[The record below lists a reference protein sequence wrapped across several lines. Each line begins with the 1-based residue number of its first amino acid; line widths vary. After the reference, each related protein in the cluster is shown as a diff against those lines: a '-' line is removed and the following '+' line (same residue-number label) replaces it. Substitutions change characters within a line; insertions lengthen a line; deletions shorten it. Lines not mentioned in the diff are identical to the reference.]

1 MPSFASC
8 ATEQGKR
15 VRYYRVDL
23 TTASGNPVFLKS
35 LNGQPLTSLA
45 PDGTFNPGALQVEL
59 NIPVYPMH
67 QAGAGTYVK
76 VWGVSLA
83 DIQRQSDYNGLNI
96 KIYGGMSAGLP
107 LATPSQS
114 GLLVSGSVYQAYGN
128 WIGTEQSI
136 VFLILP
142 PVGASDTP
150 LNVPF
155 TWTKGQS
162 LAAAIRATLQVAVP
176 TLTPSINISPNLVLG
191 YTETGYYT
199 NLQQFAQWINQRS
212 QAIIGGAY
220 QGVQISTKGNT
231 IQVWDGTQAQSGTI
245 QIQPWDL
252 IGQPTWQDQANI
264 VFQTTLRADI
274 DLQSVIQ
281 LPPTIIQQTS
291 SSQLRLQDRTTFTGR
306 FVVQGAQHYGNFR
319 QPSADSWNTT
329 FQAAAQLKEA
339 PAVPA
344 GNVTI
349 ENMTVS

>member
-1 MPSFASC
+1 M
-8 ATEQGKR
+8 
-15 VRYYRVDL
+15 
-23 TTASGNPVFLKS
+23 
-35 LNGQPLTSLA
+35 
-45 PDGTFNPGALQVEL
+45 
-59 NIPVYPMH
+59 
-67 QAGAGTYVK
+67 
-76 VWGVSLA
+76 WGVSLA

-96 KIYGGMSAGLP
+96 KIYGGMSKGLP

-114 GLLVSGSVYQAYGN
+114 GLLVSGSVFQAYGN
-128 WIGTEQSI
+128 WVGTEQSI

-142 PVGASDTP
+142 PVGTSDTP

-252 IGQPTWQDQANI
+252 IGQPTWLDSNALT
-264 VFQTTLRADI
+264 FQTVMRADI

-281 LPPTIIQQTS
+281 LPPTIIQQTAAAAVA
-291 SSQLRLQDRTTFTGR
+291 LRNQDRTTFTGR

-319 QPSADSWNTT
+319 QPSADSWVTT

-339 PAVPA
+339 PAPVPA
-344 GNVTI
+344 GNVSI
-349 ENMTVS
+349 KSITVQ

>member
-1 MPSFASC
+1 M
-8 ATEQGKR
+8 
-15 VRYYRVDL
+15 
-23 TTASGNPVFLKS
+23 
-35 LNGQPLTSLA
+35 
-45 PDGTFNPGALQVEL
+45 
-59 NIPVYPMH
+59 
-67 QAGAGTYVK
+67 
-76 VWGVSLA
+76 WGVSLA

-264 VFQTTLRADI
+264 VFQTRHASRHRLAKRHTATANDHPTDI
-274 DLQSVIQ
+274 EFTAS
-281 LPPTIIQQTS
+281 
-291 SSQLRLQDRTTFTGR
+291 FTGSNHLHWPLR
-306 FVVQGAQHYGNFR
+306 RAGR
-319 QPSADSWNTT
+319 
-329 FQAAAQLKEA
+329 
-339 PAVPA
+339 PALWELSS
-344 GNVTI
+344 TI
-349 ENMTVS
+349 G

>member
-1 MPSFASC
+1 M
-8 ATEQGKR
+8 
-15 VRYYRVDL
+15 
-23 TTASGNPVFLKS
+23 
-35 LNGQPLTSLA
+35 LA
-45 PDGTFNPGALQVEL
+45 LPIFSPNRISTIWQIAIF
-59 NIPVYPMH
+59 
-67 QAGAGTYVK
+67 
-76 VWGVSLA
+76 
-83 DIQRQSDYNGLNI
+83 
-96 KIYGGMSAGLP
+96 GGMSKGLP

-114 GLLVSGSVYQAYGN
+114 GLLTKGSILQGVRQLG
-128 WIGTEQSI
+128 WHRT
-136 VFLILP
+136 VDRVPDLP

-264 VFQTTLRADI
+264 IFQTVMRADI

-319 QPSADSWNTT
+319 QPSADLWVTT

-349 ENMTVS
+349 ENMTFQ